1 MKQYLLSIYQPDG
14 DIPAPEVL
22 EKISG
27 EVRAVREDMRAA
39 GAWVFSGGLHAPSTA
54 TVLDPRSDEMPMTM
68 GPTWRARSTSAVW
81 RSSRQRAWTRRW
93 RGGGRSRGRRRC
105 RS

>member
-14 DIPAPEVL
+14 DVPAPEVL

-39 GAWVFSGGLHAPSTA
+39 GAWA
-54 TVLDPRSDEMPMTM
+54 
-68 GPTWRARSTSAVW
+68 
-81 RSSRQRAWTRRW
+81 
-93 RGGGRSRGRRRC
+93 
-105 RS
+105 